1 MFTTKQLSPSVAET
15 ATTSKSKN
23 ATEKSRSK
31 GVQNIVLVHGAFAD
45 GSGSWSKVLPK
56 LEAKGYHVIA
66 AQNPLTSLTDDVAA
80 ARRAIA
86 QMDGPVLLVAHSYG
100 GMVISEAG
108 NDPKVAGL
116 VYIAALVPE
125 EGQNGNDVNA
135 AMPSTGIE
143 KGFQVS
149 TDGFVFLSE
158 KAINENF
165 VPDASP
171 EERKLVYAT
180 QVPLAAIAGEEKVKS
195 PAWKTKP
202 SWFIVAKQDKVIN
215 PDLEQYKAK
224 LINATTVELNSGH
237 VPMISQPDEV
247 TDFIIK
253 AAQTL

>member
-1 MFTTKQLSPSVAET
+1 
-15 ATTSKSKN
+15 
-23 ATEKSRSK
+23 
-31 GVQNIVLVHGAFAD
+31 
-45 GSGSWSKVLPK
+45 
-56 LEAKGYHVIA
+56 
-66 AQNPLTSLTDDVAA
+66 
-80 ARRAIA
+80 
-86 QMDGPVLLVAHSYG
+86 
-100 GMVISEAG
+100 
-108 NDPKVAGL
+108 
-116 VYIAALVPE
+116 
-125 EGQNGNDVNA
+125 
-135 AMPSTGIE
+135 MPSTGIE